1 MDYGF
6 SFFNIAVYEHH
17 RLLNEEQ
24 RRVAVAVR
32 MAQNADANNWSKYM
46 RKKY

>member
-6 SFFNIAVYEHH
+6 SFFNIAVYEHY

-24 RRVAVAVR
+24 RRIATAVR
-32 MAQNADANNWSKYM
+32 MGQHADKNEWSKYM